1 MELREKQKHD
11 KAFAKAEIK
20 DVFPKKLLSQ
30 AEKSELFQL
39 SSCYAE
45 NMGNGKF
52 KISELPAMSQWTTI
66 QTMFVDDFNNDGF
79 NDVLL
84 AGNLYELNTQLKN

>member
-1 MELREKQKHD
+1 
-11 KAFAKAEIK
+11 
-20 DVFPKKLLSQ
+20 
-30 AEKSELFQL
+30 
-39 SSCYAE
+39 
-45 NMGNGKF
+45 
-52 KISELPAMSQWTTI
+52 MSQWTTI